1 MIPMTPERDI
11 KPSPPIG
18 DDLPPRR
25 IGCASL
31 FLGIVLVIAGIP
43 MLLLPGPGIAAILG
57 GIALIVRGL
66 TRRAEVP

>member
-1 MIPMTPERDI
+1 MTPESHI
-11 KPSPPIG
+11 TSVPPAG

-31 FLGIVLVIAGIP
+31 FLGIALIIAGIP

-66 TRRAEVP
+66 TRRAEMP

>member
-1 MIPMTPERDI
+1 MTSKHDI
-11 KPSPPIG
+11 TPSSPVG

-31 FLGIVLVIAGIP
+31 FLGIALVIAGIP

-57 GIALIVRGL
+57 GVALIVRGL